1 MPEVSYSVEDRVAVL
16 RLEAAGRGNA
26 FSPDMRREL
35 SQAFNTFKEDAA
47 AWVGLVCGDGPD
59 FCAGSIPEPNPSH
72 HSGRERDLL
81 WAGGRVET
89 MKPIIAAVQGVCS
102 GEGLALALG
111 CDLRVAQAGRVGGS
125 QAGWVGGSSESAS
138 FRAGMEQDGG
148 GPGITA
154 VWLVNLLG
162 LSAALDILWS
172 RESLDA
178 QAAHRMGLVNRIVQ
192 QGEAPD
198 SPLSQTLDAEAR
210 LPIRPLAPAIV
221 TPEGTAF
228 SGGMALARELLQ
240 YAPVTRSFQK
250 ETAYRS
256 IGVPFHYA
264 QTLEVGP
271 NPYASE
277 DRIEGTRAFVE
288 NRRPVWHNR

>member
-35 SQAFNTFKEDAA
+35 NQAFNSFKDDDD

-72 HSGRERDLL
+72 HSRRERGLL
-81 WAGGRVET
+81 WAGGRVDT
-89 MKPIIAAVQGVCS
+89 MKPVIAAVQGVCF
-102 GEGLALALG
+102 GEGLSLALG
-111 CDLRVAQAGRVGGS
+111 CDLRVAE
-125 QAGWVGGSSESAS
+125 ESAS
-138 FRAGMEQDGG
+138 FRAGMEQEGG
-148 GPGITA
+148 EPGITA
-154 VWLVNLLG
+154 VWLVNLMG

-172 RESLDA
+172 REYLGA
-178 QAAHRMGLVNRIVQ
+178 QEAHRMGLVNRIIQ
-192 QGEAPD
+192 QGEVPN
-198 SPLSQTLDAEAR
+198 SGGEAEGR

-228 SGGMALARELLQ
+228 SGGMLLARELLQ

-288 NRRPVWHNR
+288 NRHPVWRNR

>member
-1 MPEVSYSVEDRVAVL
+1 MPEVSYNVEDRVAVL
-16 RLEAAGRGNA
+16 QLEAPSRGNA
-26 FSPDMRREL
+26 FSPNMRREL
-35 SQAFNTFKEDAA
+35 NAAFTTFRDDDDA
-47 AWVGLVCGDGPD
+47 WIGLVCGDGPD
-59 FCAGSIPEPNPSH
+59 FCTGSIPEANPSR
-72 HSGRERDLL
+72 SGNRERSLL
-81 WAGGRVET
+81 WAGGRVDT

-111 CDLRVAQAGRVGGS
+111 CDLRIAEEG
-125 QAGWVGGSSESAS
+125 AS
-138 FRAGMEQDGG
+138 FRAGLGQDGR

-172 RESLDA
+172 REALDA

-192 QGEAPD
+192 HGEARDPD
-198 SPLSQTLDAEAR
+198 TDAEAR
-210 LPIRPLAPAIV
+210 LPIRPLVPAIAA
-221 TPEGTAF
+221 PEGTAY
-228 SGGMALARELLQ
+228 SGGMLLARELLQ

-264 QTLEVGP
+264 QSLEVGP

-288 NRRPVWHNR
+288 NRRPVWRNR